1 MHCIFEVAKE
11 IKFLKILHKI
21 KEGKKKEEVYKK
33 IKKWE
38 GEK

>member
-1 MHCIFEVAKE
+1 LLKRIIFKNP
-11 IKFLKILHKI
+11 LHKI

-38 GEK
+38 GKK